1 MAAATAMHLARDS
14 AIPISAATTP
24 SGDTDMPTYLHRK
37 SEDRG
42 RADHGWLKATHSFSF
57 GNYYDPKIMGFRA
70 LRVINEDR
78 IAGGG
83 GFPTHPHDNMEI
95 VTYILDGAL
104 EHRDSIGSGAVIRPG
119 EAQRMSAGTGIRH
132 SEFNASATD
141 PVHLL
146 QIWLLP
152 NQRGIAPG
160 YEQKTLPTVA
170 DGISQ
175 LDIVAAPQA
184 PDSAVTIHSDASIT
198 RAVLAPGG
206 TLTAPII
213 RGHAW
218 VQVARGALM
227 VDGHAL
233 KQGDGL
239 AVKDASELALS
250 SADGAEAL
258 IFDLA

>member
-1 MAAATAMHLARDS
+1 
-14 AIPISAATTP
+14 
-24 SGDTDMPTYLHRK
+24 
-37 SEDRG
+37 
-42 RADHGWLKATHSFSF
+42 
-57 GNYYDPKIMGFRA
+57 
-70 LRVINEDR
+70 VINEDR

-104 EHRDSIGSGAVIRPG
+104 EHRDSIGNSKDGGAVIRPG

-132 SEFNASATD
+132 SEFNASASEE
-141 PVHLL
+141 VHLL

-160 YEQKTLPTVA
+160 YEQKTLPQVA
-170 DGISQ
+170 DGESR
-175 LDIVAAPQA
+175 LDIVAAPNA
-184 PDSAVTIHSDASIT
+184 PESAVTIHSDASIA

-206 TLTAPII
+206 ALSAPIT

-218 VQVARGALM
+218 VQVARGSLV
-227 VDGHAL
+227 VDGHQL

-239 AVKDASELALS
+239 AVKDATALALQS
-250 SADGAEAL
+250 GKGAEAL